1 MEYEIGRILG
11 GLNGPEGS
19 DEMSKQKYIVCE
31 GKDTLVFYAG
41 ELDEHGNPEHLR
53 LLQLIA
59 DLEESEINAK
69 WEAQYSRTYSLATRL
84 ANRKVTSNCYKE
96 KKEAIEKRGEV
107 IGGGRV
113 GLLEGKLIL
122 HGASRMFGPVPHKKL
137 DAMKETILEGY
148 KSLFPEV
155 ETIEIMEGE

>member
-41 ELDEHGNPEHLR
+41 ELDEYGNPEHLT
-53 LLQLIA
+53 LLKQIVSIEENEIGERYIA
-59 DLEESEINAK
+59 KYNGTGADREAVNTYFDEIFQA
-69 WEAQYSRTYSLATRL
+69 R
-84 ANRKVTSNCYKE
+84 
-96 KKEAIEKRGEV
+96 EKRGKV
-107 IGGGRV
+107 MGGGRV
-113 GLLEGKLIL
+113 GLLEGKLIF
-122 HGASRMFGPVPHKKL
+122 HGTSRMYGSVPHEKL

-155 ETIEIMEGE
+155 ESIEIMESE